1 MSTLIKQSNFTAGS
15 ALAGKGIEATKKK
28 KKKERKKEKKKK
40 KEGLYATFI
49 FKKGKKTLH

>member
-1 MSTLIKQSNFTAGS
+1 MSTLFKQSNFTAGS
-15 ALAGKGIEATKKK
+15 ALAGKGIEATKK